1 MKTKLV
7 LWGTNAQN
15 ERLLIALELMP
26 EENKVK
32 AFTFPEQIATEEF
45 SQLMLKEWRDGNAVE
60 FPDGFSVEE
69 RDLTLSGS
77 ILPDGV
83 KAEREDIVQ
92 RAQTEWHFIV
102 LSSRLYHTYHSELGE
117 FKDRIE
123 KALRFES
130 SLWDELKGFWDKVQV
145 QVRDRNLFREHA
157 DALRDRTNELFTSLK
172 DLRGKL
178 DEEFERLSKDNFE
191 RFNQMLTDVEKK
203 VSDGLRLQPLFDDL
217 KEMQRKFREAKLT
230 KDHRT
235 KIWDRLDNAFKVIK
249 EKRFGTGSS
258 SPAGET
264 GASGTTGDDRS
275 PGERLSRRYE
285 GLMSAID
292 KMEKSIKRDEDDLDF
307 QKRKV
312 ASTDGQL
319 EAQIRQAKILMIEE
333 RIRSKREKLGEMTQ
347 TREELDRRVES
358 QKDRDAKKAE
368 QDKIHEAKRAAEEK
382 IKSEIKAAADA
393 RKEDDDKLSKAAEQ
407 LKVEKGAPAT
417 KAEDAPASPKE
428 ESLFDAVINT
438 VGDSMTDMVDT
449 IKAVGEVVGDKI
461 GDLVEDLKEAWEQSA
476 EAEAETKTEPSAE
489 AEETVADVVEE
500 TTPEIV
506 EEVEAIK
513 TEAVVAVEGTVAE
526 VKDEV
531 AEVEEAVAPDETVV
545 PEKDATSDTEESEKK
560 DSNE

>member
-69 RDLTLSGS
+69 RELTLSGS

-102 LSSRLYHTYHSELGE
+102 LSSRLYHTYHSELSE

-172 DLRGKL
+172 ELRGKL

-191 RFNQMLTDVEKK
+191 RFNQMLADVEKK

-249 EKRFGTGSS
+249 EKRFGTSS
-258 SPAGET
+258 SPAAGAT
-264 GASGTTGDDRS
+264 GAPGAGDDRS

-358 QKDRDAKKAE
+358 QKERDAKKAE
-368 QDKIHEAKRAAEEK
+368 QDKIIEAKRAAEEK

-407 LKVEKGAPAT
+407 LKVEKGAPAKPEDT
-417 KAEDAPASPKE
+417 VAEDKG
-428 ESLFDAVINT
+428 ESLLDAVIAT
-438 VGDSMTDMVDT
+438 VGDSVTDVVDT

-461 GDLVEDLKEAWEQSA
+461 GDLVEDIKEALEQSSEAA
-476 EAEAETKTEPSAE
+476 EETKTEA
-489 AEETVADVVEE
+489 AATTEETVAAVEDVVSPEE
-500 TTPEIV
+500 TPLPED
-506 EEVEAIK
+506 
-513 TEAVVAVEGTVAE
+513 TT
-526 VKDEV
+526 
-531 AEVEEAVAPDETVV
+531 T
-545 PEKDATSDTEESEKK
+545 TDTEESDKK
-560 DSNE
+560 DANE

>member
-69 RDLTLSGS
+69 RELTLSGS

-172 DLRGKL
+172 ELRGKL

-191 RFNQMLTDVEKK
+191 RFNQMLADVEKK

-249 EKRFGTGSS
+249 EKRFGTSS
-258 SPAGET
+258 APTT
-264 GASGTTGDDRS
+264 GATGAPGTGDDRS

-358 QKDRDAKKAE
+358 QKERDAKKAE

-407 LKVEKGAPAT
+407 LKVEKGAPTT
-417 KAEDAPASPKE
+417 KSEDAPAGDKE
-428 ESLFDAVINT
+428 ESLLDAVIAT
-438 VGDSMTDMVDT
+438 VGDSVTDVVDT

-461 GDLVEDLKEAWEQSA
+461 GDLVDDLKEVWEQSA
-476 EAEAETKTEPSAE
+476 EAAEETKTEVVE
-489 AEETVADVVEE
+489 EVKETVA
-500 TTPEIV
+500 
-506 EEVEAIK
+506 A
-513 TEAVVAVEGTVAE
+513 
-526 VKDEV
+526 
-531 AEVEEAVAPDETVV
+531 VEEAVSPEESSAPED
-545 PEKDATSDTEESEKK
+545 DAATDTEESDKK

>member
-69 RDLTLSGS
+69 RELTLSGS

-102 LSSRLYHTYHSELGE
+102 LSSRLYHTYHSELSE

-172 DLRGKL
+172 ELRGKL

-191 RFNQMLTDVEKK
+191 RFNQMLADVEKK

-249 EKRFGTGSS
+249 EKRFGTSS
-258 SPAGET
+258 APAGAT
-264 GASGTTGDDRS
+264 GAPGTGDDRS

-292 KMEKSIKRDEDDLDF
+292 KMEKSIKRDEEDLDF

-358 QKDRDAKKAE
+358 QKERDAKKAE

-407 LKVEKGAPAT
+407 LKVEKGAPTAPKT
-417 KAEDAPASPKE
+417 EDAPATDTG
-428 ESLFDAVINT
+428 ESLFDAVIAT
-438 VGDSMTDMVDT
+438 VGDSVTDVVDT

-461 GDLVEDLKEAWEQSA
+461 GDLVEDIKEAWEQSA
-476 EAEAETKTEPSAE
+476 EAAEETKTEI
-489 AEETVADVVEE
+489 AEEVEE
-500 TTPEIV
+500 T
-506 EEVEAIK
+506 K
-513 TEAVVAVEGTVAE
+513 TEAVAAVEET
-526 VKDEV
+526 V
-531 AEVEEAVAPDETVV
+531 AEVEEAVSSDESSAPED
-545 PEKDATSDTEESEKK
+545 DAAPDTEESDKK
-560 DSNE
+560 DPNE

>member
-26 EENKVK
+26 EDNKVK
-32 AFTFPEQIATEEF
+32 AFTFPEPIATEEF

-69 RDLTLSGS
+69 KELTLSGS

-83 KAEREDIVQ
+83 KAERDDIVQ

-102 LSSRLYHTYHSELGE
+102 LSSRLYHTYQSELSE

-130 SLWDELKGFWDKVQV
+130 GLWDELKGFWDKVQV

-157 DALRDRTNELFTSLK
+157 DALRDRTNELFTALK
-172 DLRGKL
+172 GLRNKL
-178 DEEFERLSKDNFE
+178 DEEFETLSKDNFE
-191 RFNQMLTDVEKK
+191 RFSQLLADIEKK

-235 KIWDRLDNAFKVIK
+235 KIWDRLDAAFKIIK
-249 EKRFGTGSS
+249 EKRFGS
-258 SPAGET
+258 
-264 GASGTTGDDRS
+264 SGTPSTSSGTGTQGAGDERS
-275 PGERLSRRYE
+275 PGERLGRRYE

-312 ASTDGQL
+312 ATTDGQL

-333 RIRSKREKLGEMTQ
+333 RIRSKREKLGEMLQ
-347 TREELDRRVES
+347 TRDELDRRVES
-358 QKDRDAKKAE
+358 QKERDAKKAE
-368 QDKIHEAKRAAEEK
+368 QDKILEAKRLAEEK

-393 RKEDDDKLSKAAEQ
+393 RKEDEDRLAKAAEQ
-407 LKVEKGAPAT
+407 LKVEKGAKKSADTP
-417 KAEDAPASPKE
+417 AEDGE
-428 ESLFDAVINT
+428 GESLLDAVIAT
-438 VGDSMTDMVDT
+438 VGDSVTDMVDT
-449 IKAVGEVVGDKI
+449 FKAVGEVVGDKI
-461 GDLVEDLKEAWEQSA
+461 EDLVEDIKDAWEKSA
-476 EAEAETKTEPSAE
+476 EA
-489 AEETVADVVEE
+489 
-500 TTPEIV
+500 PE
-506 EEVEAIK
+506 
-513 TEAVVAVEGTVAE
+513 
-526 VKDEV
+526 
-531 AEVEEAVAPDETVV
+531 EEAPA
-545 PEKDATSDTEESEKK
+545 TEESAPTNTPEETPNEPDSSKHDEGNDKK
-560 DSNE
+560 DNNE

>member
-69 RDLTLSGS
+69 RELTLSGS

-102 LSSRLYHTYHSELGE
+102 LSSRLYHTYHSELSE

-172 DLRGKL
+172 ELRGKL

-191 RFNQMLTDVEKK
+191 RFNQMLADVEKK

-249 EKRFGTGSS
+249 EKRFGTSS
-258 SPAGET
+258 SPAGAT
-264 GASGTTGDDRS
+264 GAPGTGDDRS

-358 QKDRDAKKAE
+358 QKERDAKKAE

-382 IKSEIKAAADA
+382 IKSEIRAAADA

-407 LKVEKGAPAT
+407 LKVEKGAPTTTT
-417 KAEDAPASPKE
+417 KTEDAPASDKG
-428 ESLFDAVINT
+428 ESLLDAVIAT
-438 VGDSMTDMVDT
+438 VGDSVTDMVDT

-461 GDLVEDLKEAWEQSA
+461 GDLVEDIKEAWEQSA
-476 EAEAETKTEPSAE
+476 EAEEETKNEPSSE
-489 AEETVADVVEE
+489 VEETVAAGVEE
-500 TTPEIV
+500 TTTEIV

-513 TEAVVAVEGTVAE
+513 TEAVVAVEET
-526 VKDEV
+526 V
-531 AEVEEAVAPDETVV
+531 AEVEEAVSPEETPL
-545 PEKDATSDTEESEKK
+545 PEDDAAADTEDSDKK

>member
-26 EENKVK
+26 EDNKVK

-60 FPDGFSVEE
+60 FPEGFSVEE
-69 RDLTLSGS
+69 RELTLSGS

-102 LSSRLYHTYHSELGE
+102 LSSRLYHTYHSELNE

-123 KALRFES
+123 KALRFEGG
-130 SLWDELKGFWDKVQV
+130 LWDELKGFWDKVQV

-157 DALRDRTNELFTSLK
+157 DALRDRTNELFASLK
-172 DLRGKL
+172 GLRSKL

-191 RFNQMLTDVEKK
+191 RFNEMLAEVEKK

-235 KIWDRLDNAFKVIK
+235 KIWDRLDNAFKIIK
-249 EKRFGTGSS
+249 EKRFGSS
-258 SPAGET
+258 
-264 GASGTTGDDRS
+264 GASSGTTGAGGNAAAGDDRT
-275 PGERLSRRYE
+275 PGERLNRRYE

-312 ASTDGQL
+312 ATTDGQL

-333 RIRSKREKLGEMTQ
+333 RIRSKREKLGEMLQ
-347 TREELDRRVES
+347 TRDELDRRVES
-358 QKDRDAKKAE
+358 QKERDAKKAE
-368 QDKIHEAKRAAEEK
+368 QDKILEAKRAAEEK

-407 LKVEKGAPAT
+407 LKVEKGPKSDEAT
-417 KAEDAPASPKE
+417 TEGKE
-428 ESLFDAVINT
+428 ESLLDAVLTT
-438 VGDSMTDMVDT
+438 VGDSVEDMVDT
-449 IKAVGEVVGDKI
+449 FKAVGEVVGDKI
-461 GDLVEDLKEAWEQSA
+461 GDLVEDIKDAWEKSG
-476 EAEAETKTEPSAE
+476 EAVEEAKDEVVEP
-489 AEETVADVVEE
+489 VVEE
-500 TTPEIV
+500 TAEETTPSPENTST
-506 EEVEAIK
+506 EPEAP
-513 TEAVVAVEGTVAE
+513 A
-526 VKDEV
+526 
-531 AEVEEAVAPDETVV
+531 
-545 PEKDATSDTEESEKK
+545 TEEEGAEKK

>member
-26 EENKVK
+26 EDNKVK

-249 EKRFGTGSS
+249 EKRFGTSS

-264 GASGTTGDDRS
+264 GAPGTTGDDRS

-407 LKVEKGAPAT
+407 LKVEKGAPTT

-428 ESLFDAVINT
+428 ESLLDAVITT

-461 GDLVEDLKEAWEQSA
+461 GDFVEDLKEAWEQSA

-489 AEETVADVVEE
+489 VVETAADVVEE
-500 TTPEIV
+500 TTTEIA

-513 TEAVVAVEGTVAE
+513 TEAVVAVEETVA
-526 VKDEV
+526 D
-531 AEVEEAVAPDETVV
+531 VEAAVAPDETPV
-545 PEKDATSDTEESEKK
+545 PEEDATSETEESEKK

>member
-69 RDLTLSGS
+69 RELTLSGS

-102 LSSRLYHTYHSELGE
+102 LSSRLYHTYHSELSE

-172 DLRGKL
+172 ELRGKL

-191 RFNQMLTDVEKK
+191 RFNQMLADVEKK

-249 EKRFGTGSS
+249 EKRFGTSS
-258 SPAGET
+258 SPAGAT
-264 GASGTTGDDRS
+264 GAPGTGDDRS

-358 QKDRDAKKAE
+358 QKERDAKKAE

-407 LKVEKGAPAT
+407 LKVEKGAPTT
-417 KAEDAPASPKE
+417 KSEDAPAGDKE
-428 ESLFDAVINT
+428 ESLLDAVIAT
-438 VGDSMTDMVDT
+438 VGDSVTDVVDT

-461 GDLVEDLKEAWEQSA
+461 GDLVDDLKEAWEQSA
-476 EAEAETKTEPSAE
+476 EVTEETKTEAV
-489 AEETVADVVEE
+489 AAVEETVAA
-500 TTPEIV
+500 V
-506 EEVEAIK
+506 EEV
-513 TEAVVAVEGTVAE
+513 VSP
-526 VKDEV
+526 
-531 AEVEEAVAPDETVV
+531 EESSAPED
-545 PEKDATSDTEESEKK
+545 DAAANTEESDKK
-560 DSNE
+560 DPNE

>member
-26 EENKVK
+26 EDNKVK

-407 LKVEKGAPAT
+407 LKVEKGAPTT
-417 KAEDAPASPKE
+417 KTEDAPASPKE
-428 ESLFDAVINT
+428 ESLLDAVITT

-461 GDLVEDLKEAWEQSA
+461 GDFVEDLKEAWEQSA

-489 AEETVADVVEE
+489 AEETVAEVVEE

-513 TEAVVAVEGTVAE
+513 SEAVAAVEETVA
-526 VKDEV
+526 D
-531 AEVEEAVAPDETVV
+531 VEEAVAPDETPA
-545 PEKDATSDTEESEKK
+545 PEEDATSETEESEKK

>member
-26 EENKVK
+26 EDNKVK

-69 RDLTLSGS
+69 KELTLSGT

-102 LSSRLYHTYHSELGE
+102 LSSRLYHTYQSELGE

-123 KALRFES
+123 KALRFEGG
-130 SLWDELKGFWDKVQV
+130 LWDELKGFWDKVQV

-157 DALRDRTNELFTSLK
+157 DALRDRTNELFASLK
-172 DLRGKL
+172 SLRGKL

-191 RFNQMLTDVEKK
+191 RFNDMLAEVEKK
-203 VSDGLRLQPLFDDL
+203 VTDGLRLQPLFDDL

-235 KIWDRLDNAFKVIK
+235 KIWDRLDNAFKIIK
-249 EKRFGTGSS
+249 EKRFGSSGSS
-258 SPAGET
+258 SNPAGA
-264 GASGTTGDDRS
+264 GGVAGDDRS
-275 PGERLSRRYE
+275 PGERLNRRYE

-312 ASTDGQL
+312 ATTDGQL

-333 RIRSKREKLGEMTQ
+333 RIRSKREKLGEMLQ

-358 QKDRDAKKAE
+358 QKERDAKKAE
-368 QDKIHEAKRAAEEK
+368 QDKILEAKRAAEEK

-407 LKVEKGAPAT
+407 LKVEKGPKADGAAPS
-417 KAEDAPASPKE
+417 DKE
-428 ESLFDAVINT
+428 ESLLQTVIT
-438 VGDSMTDMVDT
+438 SVEDSVEDVVDT
-449 IKAVGEVVGDKI
+449 IKAVGEVVSEKI
-461 GDLVEDLKEAWEQSA
+461 GSLVEDIKEAWEKSGEMA
-476 EAEAETKTEPSAE
+476 EEATKEEETKEESA
-489 AEETVADVVEE
+489 AEEEPISESEPTSQQETISDVESTSEEE
-500 TTPEIV
+500 TTP
-506 EEVEAIK
+506 
-513 TEAVVAVEGTVAE
+513 TEPN
-526 VKDEV
+526 
-531 AEVEEAVAPDETVV
+531 AP
-545 PEKDATSDTEESEKK
+545 ATEEDSEKK
-560 DSNE
+560 DTNE

>member
-26 EENKVK
+26 EDNKVK

-69 RDLTLSGS
+69 RELTLSGS

-102 LSSRLYHTYHSELGE
+102 LSSRLYHTYHSELSE

-172 DLRGKL
+172 ELRGKL

-235 KIWDRLDNAFKVIK
+235 KIWDRLDSAFKVIK
-249 EKRFGTGSS
+249 EKRFGTSS
-258 SPAGET
+258 SPAGAT
-264 GASGTTGDDRS
+264 GAPGTGDDRS

-358 QKDRDAKKAE
+358 QKERDAKKAE

-407 LKVEKGAPAT
+407 LKVEKGAPST
-417 KAEDAPASPKE
+417 KVEDTPASPKE
-428 ESLFDAVINT
+428 ESLLDAVMT
-438 VGDSMTDMVDT
+438 TMGDSVTDMVDT

-476 EAEAETKTEPSAE
+476 EAAEETKT
-489 AEETVADVVEE
+489 
-500 TTPEIV
+500 EIV
-506 EEVEAIK
+506 EEVEASK
-513 TEAVVAVEGTVAE
+513 TEAVSAAAE
-526 VKDEV
+526 TV
-531 AEVEEAVAPDETVV
+531 AEVEEAVSPDETPD
-545 PEKDATSDTEESEKK
+545 PEEESTTDTEESEKK

>member
-69 RDLTLSGS
+69 RELTLSGS

-117 FKDRIE
+117 YKDRIE

-172 DLRGKL
+172 ELRGKL

-249 EKRFGTGSS
+249 EKRFGTSS
-258 SPAGET
+258 SPAGAT
-264 GASGTTGDDRS
+264 GAPGAGDDRS

-358 QKDRDAKKAE
+358 QKERDAKKAE

-407 LKVEKGAPAT
+407 LKVEKGAPT
-417 KAEDAPASPKE
+417 PKAEEVPASPKE
-428 ESLFDAVINT
+428 ESLFDAVITT

-476 EAEAETKTEPSAE
+476 VAEEETTTEPSAE
-489 AEETVADVVEE
+489 VEETVAEVVEE
-500 TTPEIV
+500 TTTEIA
-506 EEVEAIK
+506 EEVEEIK
-513 TEAVVAVEGTVAE
+513 TEAAAAVEET
-526 VKDEV
+526 V
-531 AEVEEAVAPDETVV
+531 AEVEEAVSPDETPV
-545 PEKDATSDTEESEKK
+545 PEEDETTDTEESDKK

>member
-1 MKTKLV
+1 DSESIDNQQICHQFMKTKLV

-69 RDLTLSGS
+69 RELTLSGS

-102 LSSRLYHTYHSELGE
+102 LSSRLYHTYHSELSE

-172 DLRGKL
+172 ELRGKL

-191 RFNQMLTDVEKK
+191 RFNQMLADVEKK

-249 EKRFGTGSS
+249 EKRFGTSS
-258 SPAGET
+258 TPTT
-264 GASGTTGDDRS
+264 GATGAPGTGDDRS

-358 QKDRDAKKAE
+358 QKERDAKKAE

-407 LKVEKGAPAT
+407 LKVEKGTPST
-417 KAEDAPASPKE
+417 KTEDAPAEDKG
-428 ESLFDAVINT
+428 ESLLDAVIAT
-438 VGDSMTDMVDT
+438 VGDSVTDVVDT

-461 GDLVEDLKEAWEQSA
+461 GDLVEDIKEALEQSTDAA
-476 EAEAETKTEPSAE
+476 EEAKTEINEEVEETKSE
-489 AEETVADVVEE
+489 AVTAVEETVS
-500 TTPEIV
+500 P
-506 EEVEAIK
+506 
-513 TEAVVAVEGTVAE
+513 
-526 VKDEV
+526 
-531 AEVEEAVAPDETVV
+531 
-545 PEKDATSDTEESEKK
+545 EESAAPEDDTTADPEASDKK
-560 DSNE
+560 D

>member
-60 FPDGFSVEE
+60 FPEGFSAEE
-69 RDLTLSGS
+69 RELTLSGS

-83 KAEREDIVQ
+83 KAERDDIVQ

-102 LSSRLYHTYHSELGE
+102 LSSRLYHTYHSELNE
-117 FKDRIE
+117 FRDRIE

-130 SLWDELKGFWDKVQV
+130 GLWDELKGFWDKVQV

-178 DEEFERLSKDNFE
+178 DEEFERLSKENFE

-235 KIWDRLDNAFKVIK
+235 KIWDRLDLAFKVIK
-249 EKRFGTGSS
+249 DKRFGTSAS
-258 SPAGET
+258 APTS
-264 GASGTTGDDRS
+264 GATNDGVPGDDRS
-275 PGERLSRRYE
+275 PGERLNRRYE

-312 ASTDGQL
+312 ANTDGQL

-333 RIRSKREKLGEMTQ
+333 RIRSKREKLGEMLQ
-347 TREELDRRVES
+347 TREELDRRVET
-358 QKDRDAKKAE
+358 QKERDAKKAE
-368 QDKIHEAKRAAEEK
+368 QDKIIEAKRAAEEK

-393 RKEDDDKLSKAAEQ
+393 RKDDDGKLSKAAEQ
-407 LKVEKGAPAT
+407 LKVEKGTTPKTPETPVAV
-417 KAEDAPASPKE
+417 AED
-428 ESLFDAVINT
+428 SLLDAVVNT
-438 VGDSMTDMVDT
+438 VSDSVTDLVDT
-449 IKAVGEVVGDKI
+449 LKAVSEVIGDKI
-461 GDLVEDLKEAWEQSA
+461 GDLVEDIKEAMETPAA
-476 EAEAETKTEPSAE
+476 EPEAPTAET
-489 AEETVADVVEE
+489 E
-500 TTPEIV
+500 TTEV
-506 EEVEAIK
+506 EVPTAEVEAV
-513 TEAVVAVEGTVAE
+513 TEEPAVEQ
-526 VKDEV
+526 
-531 AEVEEAVAPDETVV
+531 EEET
-545 PEKDATSDTEESEKK
+545 SEKPAVEQEEEHSEKTVDPEQK
-560 DSNE
+560 DPNE

>member
-249 EKRFGTGSS
+249 EKRFGTSS
-258 SPAGET
+258 PPAGET
-264 GASGTTGDDRS
+264 GTPGTTGDDRS

-407 LKVEKGAPAT
+407 LKVEKGAPTT
-417 KAEDAPASPKE
+417 KVEDAPASPKE

-476 EAEAETKTEPSAE
+476 EAEEETKTEPSAE
-489 AEETVADVVEE
+489 AEETVAEVVEE
-500 TTPEIV
+500 TAPEIV

-513 TEAVVAVEGTVAE
+513 TEAVVAVEETVA
-526 VKDEV
+526 D
-531 AEVEEAVAPDETVV
+531 VEEAVAPDETPV
-545 PEKDATSDTEESEKK
+545 PEEDATSDTEESEKK

>member
-26 EENKVK
+26 EDNKVK

-69 RDLTLSGS
+69 RELTLSGS

-102 LSSRLYHTYHSELGE
+102 LSSRLYHTYHSELNE

-123 KALRFES
+123 KALRFEGG
-130 SLWDELKGFWDKVQV
+130 LWDELKGFWDKVQV

-157 DALRDRTNELFTSLK
+157 DALRDRTNELFASLK
-172 DLRGKL
+172 GLRSKL

-191 RFNQMLTDVEKK
+191 RFNDMLAEVEKK

-235 KIWDRLDNAFKVIK
+235 KIWDRLDNAFKIIK
-249 EKRFGTGSS
+249 EKRFGSS
-258 SPAGET
+258 
-264 GASGTTGDDRS
+264 GASSGAANTGGSGAAGDDRT
-275 PGERLSRRYE
+275 PGERLNRRYE

-312 ASTDGQL
+312 ATTDGQL

-333 RIRSKREKLGEMTQ
+333 RIRSKREKLGEMLQ
-347 TREELDRRVES
+347 TRDELDRRVET
-358 QKDRDAKKAE
+358 QKERDAKKAE
-368 QDKIHEAKRAAEEK
+368 QDKILEAKRAAEEK

-407 LKVEKGAPAT
+407 LKVEKAPKTDEAAT
-417 KAEDAPASPKE
+417 EAKED
-428 ESLFDAVINT
+428 SLLDAVLTT
-438 VGDSMTDMVDT
+438 VGDSVEDMVDT

-461 GDLVEDLKEAWEQSA
+461 GDLVEDIKDAWEKSG
-476 EAEAETKTEPSAE
+476 
-489 AEETVADVVEE
+489 ETVEEAKDEVVEPVVEE
-500 TTPEIV
+500 TAEETTPSPENTST
-506 EEVEAIK
+506 EPEAP
-513 TEAVVAVEGTVAE
+513 A
-526 VKDEV
+526 
-531 AEVEEAVAPDETVV
+531 
-545 PEKDATSDTEESEKK
+545 TEEDDTEKK
-560 DSNE
+560 DNNE

>member
-249 EKRFGTGSS
+249 EKRFGTSS

-264 GASGTTGDDRS
+264 GAPGTTGDDRS

-407 LKVEKGAPAT
+407 LKVEKGAPTT
-417 KAEDAPASPKE
+417 KVEDAPASPKE

-476 EAEAETKTEPSAE
+476 EAEEETKTEPSAE
-489 AEETVADVVEE
+489 AEETVAEVVEE
-500 TTPEIV
+500 TAPEIV

-513 TEAVVAVEGTVAE
+513 TEAVVAVEETVA
-526 VKDEV
+526 D
-531 AEVEEAVAPDETVV
+531 VEEAVAPDETPV
-545 PEKDATSDTEESEKK
+545 PEEDATSDTEESEKK

>member
-60 FPDGFSVEE
+60 FPEGFSVEE
-69 RDLTLSGS
+69 RELTLSGS

-102 LSSRLYHTYHSELGE
+102 LSSRLYHTYHSELNE
-117 FKDRIE
+117 YKDRIE

-130 SLWDELKGFWDKVQV
+130 GLWDELKGFWDKVQV

-172 DLRGKL
+172 ELRGKL
-178 DEEFERLSKDNFE
+178 DEEFERLSKDNFD
-191 RFNQMLTDVEKK
+191 RFTQMLADVEKK
-203 VSDGLRLQPLFDDL
+203 VTDGLRLQPLFDDL

-235 KIWDRLDNAFKVIK
+235 KIWDRLDLAFKVIK
-249 EKRFGTGSS
+249 EKRFGTSS
-258 SPAGET
+258 NTTTPG
-264 GASGTTGDDRS
+264 GATAAGDDRS
-275 PGERLSRRYE
+275 PGERLNRRYE

-312 ASTDGQL
+312 ANTDGQL

-333 RIRSKREKLGEMTQ
+333 RIRSKREKLGEMLQ
-347 TREELDRRVES
+347 TREELDRRVET
-358 QKDRDAKKAE
+358 QKERDAKKAE

-393 RKEDDDKLSKAAEQ
+393 RKEDEDKLAKAAEQ
-407 LKVEKGAPAT
+407 LKVEKGIPPVGKPEEAPST
-417 KAEDAPASPKE
+417 PPAED
-428 ESLFDAVINT
+428 SLFEAVITT
-438 VGDSMTDMVDT
+438 VGDSVTDVVDT
-449 IKAVGEVVGDKI
+449 LKAVGEVVGDKI
-461 GDLVEDLKEAWEQSA
+461 GDLVDDLKEAWENSAITEEPEAAKEETVEDKVAEEAAVENKVGVEVEAVMEEEVVA
-476 EAEAETKTEPSAE
+476 EAEPSTPADEPE
-489 AEETVADVVEE
+489 AENS
-500 TTPEIV
+500 TTE
-506 EEVEAIK
+506 
-513 TEAVVAVEGTVAE
+513 
-526 VKDEV
+526 DE
-531 AEVEEAVAPDETVV
+531 
-545 PEKDATSDTEESEKK
+545 DAEKK
-560 DSNE
+560 DPIE

>member
-60 FPDGFSVEE
+60 FPEGFSVEE
-69 RDLTLSGS
+69 RELTLSGS

-102 LSSRLYHTYHSELGE
+102 LSSRLYHTYHSELNE
-117 FKDRIE
+117 YKDRIE

-130 SLWDELKGFWDKVQV
+130 GLWDELKGFWDKVQV

-172 DLRGKL
+172 ELRGKL
-178 DEEFERLSKDNFE
+178 DEEFERLSKDNFD
-191 RFNQMLTDVEKK
+191 RFTQMLADVEKK
-203 VSDGLRLQPLFDDL
+203 VTDGLRLQPLFDDL

-235 KIWDRLDNAFKVIK
+235 KIWDRLDLAFKVIK
-249 EKRFGTGSS
+249 EKRFGTSS
-258 SPAGET
+258 NTTTPG
-264 GASGTTGDDRS
+264 GATAAGDDRS
-275 PGERLSRRYE
+275 PGERLNRRYE

-312 ASTDGQL
+312 ANTDGQL

-333 RIRSKREKLGEMTQ
+333 RIRSKREKLGEMLQ
-347 TREELDRRVES
+347 TREELDRRVET
-358 QKDRDAKKAE
+358 QKERDAKKAE

-393 RKEDDDKLSKAAEQ
+393 RKEDEDKLAKAAEQ
-407 LKVEKGAPAT
+407 LKVEKGIPPVGKPEEAPST
-417 KAEDAPASPKE
+417 PPAED
-428 ESLFDAVINT
+428 SLFEAVITT
-438 VGDSMTDMVDT
+438 VGDSVTDVVDT
-449 IKAVGEVVGDKI
+449 LKAVGEVVGDKI
-461 GDLVEDLKEAWEQSA
+461 GDLVDDLKEAWENSA
-476 EAEAETKTEPSAE
+476 
-489 AEETVADVVEE
+489 
-500 TTPEIV
+500 I
-506 EEVEAIK
+506 
-513 TEAVVAVEGTVAE
+513 
-526 VKDEV
+526 
-531 AEVEEAVAPDETVV
+531 
-545 PEKDATSDTEESEKK
+545 TEESEAAKEETVEDKVAEEAAVENKVGVEGEAVMEEEVVAEAEPSTPADEPEAENSTTEDEDAEKK
-560 DSNE
+560 DPIE

>member
-69 RDLTLSGS
+69 RELTLSGS

-117 FKDRIE
+117 YKDRIE

-172 DLRGKL
+172 ELRGKL

-249 EKRFGTGSS
+249 EKRFGTSS
-258 SPAGET
+258 SPAGAT
-264 GASGTTGDDRS
+264 GAPGTGDDRS

-358 QKDRDAKKAE
+358 QKERDAKKAE

-407 LKVEKGAPAT
+407 LKVEKGAPT
-417 KAEDAPASPKE
+417 PKVEEVPASPKE
-428 ESLFDAVINT
+428 ESLFDAVITT

-476 EAEAETKTEPSAE
+476 EAEEETATEPSAE
-489 AEETVADVVEE
+489 VEETVAEVVEE
-500 TTPEIV
+500 TATEIAAEV
-506 EEVEAIK
+506 EEIK
-513 TEAVVAVEGTVAE
+513 TEAVVAVEET
-526 VKDEV
+526 V
-531 AEVEEAVAPDETVV
+531 AEVEEAISPDETPA
-545 PEKDATSDTEESEKK
+545 PEEDATTETEESEKK

>member
-60 FPDGFSVEE
+60 FPEGFSVEE
-69 RDLTLSGS
+69 RELTLSGS

-102 LSSRLYHTYHSELGE
+102 LSSRLYHTYHSELNE
-117 FKDRIE
+117 YKDRIE

-130 SLWDELKGFWDKVQV
+130 GLWDELKGFWDKVQV

-172 DLRGKL
+172 ELRGKL
-178 DEEFERLSKDNFE
+178 DEEFERLSKDNYD
-191 RFNQMLTDVEKK
+191 RFTQMLTDVEKK

-235 KIWDRLDNAFKVIK
+235 KIWDRLDLAFKVIK
-249 EKRFGTGSS
+249 EKRFGTSS
-258 SPAGET
+258 NTTTAG
-264 GASGTTGDDRS
+264 GATAAGDDRS
-275 PGERLSRRYE
+275 PGERLNRRYE

-312 ASTDGQL
+312 ANTDGQL

-333 RIRSKREKLGEMTQ
+333 RIRSKREKLGEMLQ
-347 TREELDRRVES
+347 TREELDRRVET
-358 QKDRDAKKAE
+358 QKERDAKKAE

-393 RKEDDDKLSKAAEQ
+393 RKEDEDKLAKAAEQ
-407 LKVEKGAPAT
+407 LKVEKGVPPVAKPEETPPPPA
-417 KAEDAPASPKE
+417 E
-428 ESLFDAVINT
+428 ESLFEAVITT
-438 VGDSMTDMVDT
+438 VGDSVTDVVDT
-449 IKAVGEVVGDKI
+449 LKAVSEVVGDKI
-461 GDLVEDLKEAWEQSA
+461 GDLVEDLKEAWENSA
-476 EAEAETKTEPSAE
+476 KTEEPE
-489 AEETVADVVEE
+489 AAKE
-500 TTPEIV
+500 EIV
-506 EEVEAIK
+506 EDNVAEEAAVEDKVEVEVEAI
-513 TEAVVAVEGTVAE
+513 VE
-526 VKDEV
+526 
-531 AEVEEAVAPDETVV
+531 EEAVEEEQPSNPADEPKAENSTA
-545 PEKDATSDTEESEKK
+545 EDEDAEKK
-560 DSNE
+560 DPIE

>member
-26 EENKVK
+26 EDNKVK

-69 RDLTLSGS
+69 RELTLSGS
-77 ILPDGV
+77 ILPDGI

-172 DLRGKL
+172 ELRGKL

-249 EKRFGTGSS
+249 EKRFGTSN
-258 SPAGET
+258 PTAEAT
-264 GASGTTGDDRS
+264 GAPGTGDDRS

-292 KMEKSIKRDEDDLDF
+292 KMEKSIKRDEEDLDF

-347 TREELDRRVES
+347 TREELDRRVET
-358 QKDRDAKKAE
+358 QKERDAKKAE
-368 QDKIHEAKRAAEEK
+368 QDKIYEAKRAAEEK

-407 LKVEKGAPAT
+407 LKVEKGAPSA
-417 KAEDAPASPKE
+417 KAEIESANPKE
-428 ESLFDAVINT
+428 ESLLDAVIT
-438 VGDSMTDMVDT
+438 TMGDSVIDMVDT

-461 GDLVEDLKEAWEQSA
+461 GDFVEDVKEAWEQATETA
-476 EAEAETKTEPSAE
+476 EETKTEI
-489 AEETVADVVEE
+489 AEEVEEAKTEIVEAVEE
-500 TTPEIV
+500 T
-506 EEVEAIK
+506 K
-513 TEAVVAVEGTVAE
+513 TEAVAAVEET
-526 VKDEV
+526 V
-531 AEVEEAVAPDETVV
+531 AEVEEAVSSEESSAPE
-545 PEKDATSDTEESEKK
+545 EDAAADTEEAEKK

>member
-60 FPDGFSVEE
+60 FPEGFSVEE
-69 RDLTLSGS
+69 RELTLSGS

-102 LSSRLYHTYHSELGE
+102 LSSRLYHTYHSELNE
-117 FKDRIE
+117 YKDRIE

-130 SLWDELKGFWDKVQV
+130 GLWDELKGFWDKVQV

-172 DLRGKL
+172 ELRGKL
-178 DEEFERLSKDNFE
+178 DEEFERLSKDNFD
-191 RFNQMLTDVEKK
+191 RFTQMLADVEKK
-203 VSDGLRLQPLFDDL
+203 VTDGLRLQPLFDDL

-235 KIWDRLDNAFKVIK
+235 KIWDRLDLAFKVIK
-249 EKRFGTGSS
+249 EKRFGTSS
-258 SPAGET
+258 NTTTPG
-264 GASGTTGDDRS
+264 GATAAGDDRS
-275 PGERLSRRYE
+275 PGERLNRRYE

-312 ASTDGQL
+312 ANTDGQL

-333 RIRSKREKLGEMTQ
+333 RIRSKREKLGEMLQ
-347 TREELDRRVES
+347 TREELDRRVET
-358 QKDRDAKKAE
+358 QKERDAKKAE

-393 RKEDDDKLSKAAEQ
+393 RKEDEDKLAKAAEQ
-407 LKVEKGAPAT
+407 LKVEKGIPPVGKPEEAPST
-417 KAEDAPASPKE
+417 PPAED
-428 ESLFDAVINT
+428 SLFEAVITT
-438 VGDSMTDMVDT
+438 VGDSVTDVVDT
-449 IKAVGEVVGDKI
+449 LKAVGEVVGDK
-461 GDLVEDLKEAWEQSA
+461 
-476 EAEAETKTEPSAE
+476 
-489 AEETVADVVEE
+489 
-500 TTPEIV
+500 
-506 EEVEAIK
+506 
-513 TEAVVAVEGTVAE
+513 
-526 VKDEV
+526 
-531 AEVEEAVAPDETVV
+531 
-545 PEKDATSDTEESEKK
+545 
-560 DSNE
+560 